1 LASHDPQ
8 HDASGGPGAQPGPP
22 GVTAGAAPILTVR
35 GLAKAFG
42 NTRALDGVSL
52 DVAPAEIH
60 ALLGHNGS
68 GKSTLIKLLS
78 GYHAPDAGSVAIRG
92 EEVSLPLAAVE
103 QQRLGLRFVHQDLGL
118 VPSISV
124 LENLRVGRFE
134 TRAGGRIAWRA
145 ERARTRE
152 LLRRFD
158 LDVDPD
164 APVARLSQTERAIVA
179 VLRGLQDMDE
189 LGGGLV
195 VLDEPTA
202 SLPANEVHRLF
213 DAMRRV
219 TEQGSSVLFVTHRV
233 DEVLEICDRA
243 SVLREGKLVATVRV
257 AELDAAGLVRLIV
270 GRDLGDLYPDAVHS
284 TAGTVLSA
292 EAISGAVVREATFS
306 VREGEILG
314 LTGLLGA
321 GHDEVPY
328 LLFGADPLAGGAIV
342 DAEHGPLHPSP
353 ESSLAAGIALLPAD
367 RLRLAGIPRA
377 TVRENITLPA
387 LKAYRRRRGLDR
399 ARERRDAAD
408 VVRRISVVPAD
419 TEANLG
425 ALSGGNQQKALLG
438 RSVLTRPRV
447 LLLHEPTQGV
457 DIGARQTIFEVLQ
470 ESAAAGTS
478 VVYSSVEYEDLAHLC
493 DRVLVFRNGRI
504 ATELSGAALTHEAIV
519 EASYLSGG
527 ST

>member
-1 LASHDPQ
+1 
-8 HDASGGPGAQPGPP
+8 
-22 GVTAGAAPILTVR
+22 VR

-52 DVAPAEIH
+52 DVAPAEVH

-78 GYHAPDAGSVAIRG
+78 GYHAPDAGTVAIRG
-92 EEVSLPLAAVE
+92 EEVSLPLAAAE

-118 VPSISV
+118 VPTISV

-179 VLRGLQDMDE
+179 VLRGLQDVDE

-213 DAMRRV
+213 DAVRRV

-243 SVLREGKLVATVRV
+243 SILREGKLVATVAV
-257 AELDAAGLVRLIV
+257 AETDEAGIVRLIV
-270 GRDLGDLYPDAVHS
+270 GRDLGDLYPEVEHD
-284 TAGTVLSA
+284 TAGTTVLSA
-292 EAISGAVVREATFS
+292 EAISGAVVRDVSFS

-328 LLFGADPLAGGAIV
+328 LLFGADRLAGGAIV

-353 ESSLAAGIALLPAD
+353 EASLAAGIALLPAD

-377 TVRENITLPA
+377 TVRENITLPS
-387 LKAYRRRRGLDR
+387 LRAYRRKRGLDR

-419 TEANLG
+419 PEANLG

-504 ATELSGAALTHEAIV
+504 ASELSGAALTHEAIV

-527 ST
+527 TT